1 MQDSGSGWPLWP
13 RWGTSLSSPDVT
25 PATKLPSSLLRPRP
39 EVAWLLAWDVPH
51 PESNWAHLHSEVCT
65 PPPQVYCPSRQ
76 VLFLSLFCWVTP
88 NGSLFAAWAPSSSCG
103 FPSYTLFSG
112 GFYFQSTQ
120 YKTCP
125 FGNSLG
131 FFFFFSHDNIFSPFS
146 LEGRCFRTHGTGR
159 WPGHQLGSFVFWVP
173 QSTGETGVGEGL
185 QKPRGQPLWG
195 HLQQKQSGSSS
206 SSSRGPGG
214 LLGHRVGS
222 CSWFCKKVAN
232 PPKAN
237 PAAPWKLESPC
248 RPGVPDEWRLSP
260 ERQTSPAKRVRRSL
274 PTALEW
280 QTTACLAVWETGLGK
295 PRTHPGVWRE
305 DVPGLCPGPVGD

>member
-131 FFFFFSHDNIFSPFS
+131 FFFFFPTTTFS
-146 LEGRCFRTHGTGR
+146 LHFPSKED
-159 WPGHQLGSFVFWVP
+159 VFALMELV
-173 QSTGETGVGEGL
+173 VG
-185 QKPRGQPLWG
+185 QATSW
-195 HLQQKQSGSSS
+195 
-206 SSSRGPGG
+206 G
-214 LLGHRVGS
+214 LLCSGCLKALARQVLERGS
-222 CSWFCKKVAN
+222 RN
-232 PPKAN
+232 
-237 PAAPWKLESPC
+237 
-248 RPGVPDEWRLSP
+248 PGVSP
-260 ERQTSPAKRVRRSL
+260 SGDISNRSSLGPPAPPHV
-274 PTALEW
+274 A
-280 QTTACLAVWETGLGK
+280 
-295 PRTHPGVWRE
+295 PG
-305 DVPGLCPGPVGD
+305 DF

>member
-131 FFFFFSHDNIFSPFS
+131 FFFFFPRQHFLSIFPRRKMFSHSWNWSLARPPAGVFCVLGASKHWRDRCWRGAPETQGSAPLGTSPTEAVWVLQLLLTWPRGTSRAPSRLLLLVLQESSESPQSQPCCS
-146 LEGRCFRTHGTGR
+146 LE
-159 WPGHQLGSFVFWVP
+159 
-173 QSTGETGVGEGL
+173 VGISL
-185 QKPRGQPLWG
+185 QARS
-195 HLQQKQSGSSS
+195 SG
-206 SSSRGPGG
+206 
-214 LLGHRVGS
+214 
-222 CSWFCKKVAN
+222 
-232 PPKAN
+232 
-237 PAAPWKLESPC
+237 
-248 RPGVPDEWRLSP
+248 
-260 ERQTSPAKRVRRSL
+260 
-274 PTALEW
+274 
-280 QTTACLAVWETGLGK
+280 
-295 PRTHPGVWRE
+295 
-305 DVPGLCPGPVGD
+305 